1 MTAAPPAPP
10 PPVKKGNTL
19 YYLHSTIG
27 LLLIFGFGHLPP
39 FGTVTPVG
47 MQVLGIFA
55 GMIYVLK
62 SNLGKTTAVNPAQK
76 DSQSGIENKS
86 KNPDLSE
93 SEMDEIYHG
102 DR

>member
-55 GMIYVLK
+55 GMIYLWSFVSVLWPSLLGIIALVSCHT
-62 SNLGKTTAVNPAQK
+62 SNVG
-76 DSQSGIENKS
+76 
-86 KNPDLSE
+86 
-93 SEMDEIYHG
+93 
-102 DR
+102 